1 MTFRED
7 LRQAASW
14 SDAAFAQYVSGHAFP
29 GHLTAASRFAN
40 QHGSALILMPRSHA
54 KTTLFVH
61 RVARLV
67 GATQGRVRLGI
78 MTATQEDA
86 EARSGAVRKLV
97 ESRTFAE
104 VFPWARGGVQGSDW
118 TNAHWSIRGTE
129 VLHGKDY
136 TCRADGLLS
145 VRAGPRLDVL
155 LADDMV
161 GLQENATATMRAKAA
176 NIYWSVV
183 DPMVVPDSP
192 ALRQAMADNP
202 GIHFPVGADGS
213 VAGRRW
219 FLGTRWHEDDI
230 YAELIRKG
238 WPSLVRAALT
248 DGVALWP
255 DYWTAEKLAAKR
267 LDLGSAVFDLQYQN
281 DPAGMGGNIFK
292 REWFRYVD
300 SLPGDVGRRVGVD
313 LASSTSERSDY
324 TAVGEVAEDREGNLY
339 ICGSYAER
347 LDEGHR
353 QWLTGMRD
361 GKPDTGSFGESP
373 RLLWPLGIL
382 PPGFAGASGHPEAP
396 RSLTSLNIE
405 AVAHQNTFVK
415 EVLSQT
421 RLPATAV
428 YPDKDKVTRARTLA
442 ARYEAG
448 KVFHL
453 RGGPGMDAY
462 EHEAVAFPNA
472 EHDDRVDA
480 MVYAADLNSGSEF
493 YFTSGRR

>member
-29 GHLTAASRFAN
+29 RHLVAASRFAS

-192 ALRQAMADNP
+192 ALRQAMAANP
-202 GIHFPVGADGS
+202 GIAFPVGADGS
-213 VAGRRW
+213 VAGLRW

-238 WPSLVRAALT
+238 WPSLVRSALT

-281 DPAGMGGNIFK
+281 DPSGMGGNIFR
-292 REWFRYVD
+292 REWFRYVER
-300 SLPGDVGRRVGVD
+300 LPDGLRRRAGVD
-313 LASSTSERSDY
+313 LASSASERSDY
-324 TAVGEVAEDREGNLY
+324 TALGEVCEDNEGNLY
-339 ICGSYAER
+339 VVGSYADR

-361 GKPDTGSFGESP
+361 GVPDSGTFQESP
-373 RLLWPLGIL
+373 RLLWPMGML
-382 PPGFAGASGHPEAP
+382 PEGFAGARSSPAAP
-396 RSLTSLNIE
+396 RPLTAVNIE
-405 AVAHQNTFVK
+405 AVAPEHV
-415 EVLSQT
+415 
-421 RLPATAV
+421 RP
-428 YPDKDKVTRARTLA
+428 
-442 ARYEAG
+442 
-448 KVFHL
+448 
-453 RGGPGMDAY
+453 RGA
-462 EHEAVAFPNA
+462 EQHEAASDGGLPRQGQSHPRPGARRQVRSGQGAAPPWCA
-472 EHDDRVDA
+472 GDRR
-480 MVYAADLNSGSEF
+480 LREG
-493 YFTSGRR
+493 GRRLSKFRA